1 MPPTI
6 AYLAQGKVR
15 VKAGHEAPRTI
26 ESPYANSIRERSVRA
41 QQKNSWKTQGG
52 GFLSGAMLWGN
63 RGTDTGPTPVFVTSI
78 SGGTERGRLIYSL
91 ESGSLCAL
99 LASENL
105 SGDERRLWNNNN
117 FKLQSVRACA
127 STGDLAFSV
136 VHSNGT
142 ANLGVMLHGESGV
155 KELTEGDSV
164 DTAPSWV
171 PGEARKIVFQ
181 SAGVGRNRQG
191 HFLALGPFEIQELN
205 LDTAEMET
213 LLEDSRTD
221 FLAPRLTA
229 DGSLYYIRR
238 PYAPS
243 EGIHPFRAIRDLFL
257 FPFRLAYALFQFLNF
272 FSMSYTGKKLT
283 TAGDT
288 RARELDQ
295 RQMMIYGNLI
305 RSQQSTEGD
314 DAPDL
319 VPNSWQLARR
329 RAGGG
334 EEILAKGV
342 LAYDVSADGTVA
354 YSNGSAIYLVSPD
367 GGKERMLTERMIEQ
381 VLLLDA

>member
-1 MPPTI
+1 MPTTI

-15 VKAGHEAPRTI
+15 LKTSNEAPRTI

-41 QQKNSWKTQGG
+41 QQRNSWKTQGG
-52 GFLSGAMLWGN
+52 GFLSGAMLWGQK
-63 RGTDTGPTPVFVTSI
+63 GMDAGPTPVFVTSI
-78 SGGTERGRLIYSL
+78 SGASESGKLIYSL
-91 ESGSLCAL
+91 ESGTLCAL

-105 SGDERRLWNNNN
+105 SGEERRLWNNNN
-117 FKLQSVRACA
+117 FKLQHVRACPA
-127 STGDLAFSV
+127 TGHLAFSV
-136 VHSNGT
+136 LHSNGT
-142 ANLGVMLHGESGV
+142 ANLGIMLSGESGV

-164 DTAPSWV
+164 DTSPSWV
-171 PGEARKIVFQ
+171 PGEARRIVFQ

-191 HFLALGPFEIQELN
+191 HFLALGPFAIQELN
-205 LDTAEMET
+205 IDTVEMDT
-213 LLEDSRTD
+213 LLEDAKTD
-221 FLAPRLTA
+221 FLAPRVTA
-229 DGSLYYIRR
+229 DGPLYYIRR

-243 EGIHPFRAIRDLFL
+243 EGINPFRAIKDLLL

-305 RSQQSTEGD
+305 RAQQGAEGD

-329 RAGGG
+329 RASGG

-342 LAYDVSADGTVA
+342 VAYDVGADGTVA
-354 YSNGSAIYLVSPD
+354 YSNGSAIFLITPD
-367 GGKERMLTERMIEQ
+367 GRKERVLTERMIEQ
-381 VLLLDA
+381 VLLLND